1 MNTSV
6 LTETD
11 CSIRNLKIKTFNVIP
26 ITNWLG
32 MLEWVDGTEPL
43 KQVIVWEH
51 GESFDNN
58 TALKARWKWL
68 QSKSS
73 GSIAEQHIK
82 VLDLPTEDVGPDF

>member
-1 MNTSV
+1 MNTSA

-51 GESFDNN
+51 GESF
-58 TALKARWKWL
+58 
-68 QSKSS
+68 
-73 GSIAEQHIK
+73 E
-82 VLDLPTEDVGPDF
+82 